1 MQTSAPALSSPAAPV
16 PSNYNFFKRL
26 AMLVLAVVIYL
37 AASLIVVL
45 PDPSLPLT
53 SQRLINTV
61 GYAAVGLLVLLFL
74 QYRKQGLAEVIM
86 GQRLRQP
93 LVYGLVAMVGT
104 YALGGL
110 VMSLFDI
117 PRESFMVHFYDGL
130 GPMQVALLSLT
141 LVLFPPVAE
150 ELLFRHYLMRV
161 FPLHK
166 GRFWQWTAIVVST
179 LVFVGLHDQYDNYVT
194 LVTLLVVGLI
204 LGIARVASGGLLV
217 PVLLHAC
224 AEVVA
229 ITINYLQMD

>member
-1 MQTSAPALSSPAAPV
+1 MQTSAPVFPSPAAPM
-16 PSNYNFFKRL
+16 PSNYNVFKRL
-26 AMLVLAVVIYL
+26 GMLALAIVIYV

-45 PDPSLPLT
+45 PDPSAPLT
-53 SQRLINTV
+53 SQRLINTM
-61 GYAAVGLLVLLFL
+61 GYAGIGLLVLLYL
-74 QYRKQGLAEVIM
+74 QHRKQGLAEVTL
-86 GQRLRQP
+86 GTHLRRP
-93 LVYGLVAMVGT
+93 LLYGLVAMVAT
-104 YALGGL
+104 YALGGVL
-110 VMSLFDI
+110 MYLFEI

-130 GPMQVALLSLT
+130 GPTQIALLSVT

-179 LVFVGLHDQYDNYVT
+179 LVFVGLHSQYDNYIT
-194 LVTLLVVGLI
+194 LVTLLLVGLI

-217 PVLLHAC
+217 PVLLHAS

-229 ITINYLQMD
+229 ISLNYLQMD